1 MLGVISV
8 LGSVGLICAS
18 GVVVS
23 SALKF
28 FHTYEFDLTSKIK
41 ESKPNSTKKEIGG
54 VNHASHMENLQ
65 RKIKQ

>member
-1 MLGVISV
+1 MFGVISV

-28 FHTYEFDLTSKIK
+28 FHTYEFDVVAKIK
-41 ESKPNSTKKEIGG
+41 ESKSHNDKKEVGG
-54 VNHASHMENLQ
+54 VNHANHMENLS
-65 RKIKQ
+65 RKIKH